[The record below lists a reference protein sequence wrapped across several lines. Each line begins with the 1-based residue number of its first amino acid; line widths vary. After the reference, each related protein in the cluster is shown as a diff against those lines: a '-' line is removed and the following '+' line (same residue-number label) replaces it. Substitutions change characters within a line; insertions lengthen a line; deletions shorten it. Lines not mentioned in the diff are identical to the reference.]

1 MTTEKEDVNM
11 FHAPLIAE
19 LINDDIIYRIY
30 ENRIYHVIVP
40 PHITIDMNFVN
51 VGYAF
56 IEKHGGGRFY
66 NIYQFSS
73 FSDIEPEIRSW
84 AANENGNRNTH
95 SDALVIASLPQ
106 KILVNFYLK
115 FNRPKQPTGVFY
127 SLEKAIAWTIKKIE
141 D

>member
-19 LINDDIIYRIY
+19 LIN
-30 ENRIYHVIVP
+30 V
-40 PHITIDMNFVN
+40 DMNFVN

-84 AANENGNRNTH
+84 ATNENGNRNTH

-106 KILVNFYLK
+106 KILVDFYLK